1 MTAVNDHYQ
10 QLRSRL
16 EAELKFLP
24 DKPEE
29 APDSTLHALWFAAA
43 GIPVSAE
50 TALQRTLPELNVE
63 AATRLQ
69 ELVAK
74 RIGGTPLAHLTQRQ
88 HFVDLEML
96 AGPDA
101 LVPRKETELLARAA
115 IRIAKQIADRQNAL
129 TVMDV
134 CTGSGNV
141 ALAIAHHVPQAHVF
155 AADLSKEA
163 VALAK
168 RNAVHLQ
175 LTDRSEFR
183 DGDLLGPFDQPE
195 FMSKVDL
202 LTCNPPYISSAKVE
216 QMHTEISAHEPHLAF
231 DGGPFGVAI
240 LMRLLQDAPK
250 FLRDGGWLVF
260 EVGLGQGP
268 AMTKRLEKSG
278 SFHEVKVIHDAH
290 NAIRAIAA
298 RFRALNK

>member
-1 MTAVNDHYQ
+1 MNDHYQ

-16 EAELKFLP
+16 EAEVQFLP

-29 APDSTLHALWFAAA
+29 TPDSTLQALWLTAT
-43 GIPVSAE
+43 GTPVSAQA
-50 TALQRTLPELNVE
+50 ALQHKLPELE
-63 AATRLQ
+63 SAAADRLQ
-69 ELVAK
+69 ELLAK

-88 HFVDLEML
+88 YFVELEML
-96 AGPDA
+96 AGPGA

-115 IRIAKQIADRQNAL
+115 IDVAKQMADRESGP

-141 ALAIAHHVPQAHVF
+141 ALAIAHHVPSARIF
-155 AADLSKEA
+155 AADLSEEA
-163 VALAK
+163 IALAK
-168 RNAVHLQ
+168 LNAAHL
-175 LTDRSEFR
+175 LLADRCEFR
-183 DGDLLGPFDQPE
+183 AGDLLAPFDHAE

-216 QMHTEISAHEPHLAF
+216 HMHTEISAHEPHLAF

-240 LMRLLQDAPK
+240 LMRLLQDAPR
-250 FLRDGGWLVF
+250 FLRDGGWLAF

-268 AMTKRLEKSG
+268 PLIKRLEKSP
-278 SFHEVKVIHDAH
+278 SFQDVQCICDKN
-290 NAIRAIAA
+290 NAVRAIIAQVG
-298 RFRALNK
+298 K